1 MKTETI
7 EDFYKRISPGYSL
20 EADYKPQQF
29 NVQRRNYNC
38 GTSATA
44 YNRRDFYKI
53 SLVIGLGTLYYA
65 EKGIEIDRPALMFS
79 NPMIPYSWEP
89 ASEEQSGYFCLF
101 TENFI
106 HADSHQN
113 SVLESPLFKVG
124 SNPVFFLTPEQEE
137 KASLIF
143 ESMIQ
148 EIETEYLHKTELL
161 RTYVHLLIH
170 EALKMQPA
178 QSYFKH
184 ANATSRITNLFLEL
198 LERQFPIDTPKHQL
212 KLKTPSDFASTLSL
226 HVNHLNRAVK
236 QITGKTTGLH
246 IADRIISEAKAL
258 LKHTDWNIAE
268 IANCLGF
275 EYPAYFNNF
284 FKKHT
289 LLTPSSFRA
298 Q

>member
-7 EDFYKRISPGYSL
+7 EDFYNRIAPGYSL
-20 EADYKPQQF
+20 GSNYKPQQF
-29 NVQRRNYNC
+29 NVQPRNYNC

-53 SLVIGLGTLYYA
+53 SLVIGEGTLYYA
-65 EKGIEIDRPALMFS
+65 NKGIKIDRPALMFS

-89 ASEEQSGYFCLF
+89 SSEDQSGYFCLF
-101 TENFI
+101 TEGFI
-106 HADSHQN
+106 HTESHQN

-124 SNPVFFLTPEQEE
+124 SNPVFFLDEKQQE
-137 KASLIF
+137 KVNSIY
-143 ESMIQ
+143 ESMMQ

-161 RTYVHLLIH
+161 RSYVHLLIH
-170 EALKMQPA
+170 EAMKMQPA
-178 QSYFKH
+178 QNYFKH

-198 LERQFPIDTPKHQL
+198 LERQFPIDTPKHYL
-212 KLKTPSDFASTLSL
+212 SLKTPNDFALKLSV

-246 IADRIISEAKAL
+246 IADRVMAEAKAL
-258 LKHTDWNIAE
+258 LKHTDWNVAE

-284 FKKHT
+284 FKKHA
-289 LLTPSSFRA
+289 LITPSTFRV